1 MVSIIKDLKINKF
14 INKLARSIDECN
26 ELKQGYTITSLTR
39 KNKFDK
45 NGSSLQHQLVIEKDL
60 SENGYVYFYSLK
72 KIVSIPIDID
82 VSTMTIEKIEYDF
95 DELKQ
100 VLKSNKVKNYSIVK
114 SRTAII
120 DHPTIFASKGR
131 AYVTSGLETDY
142 IYPVVK
148 QNNPDSPISDEDLN
162 AIIKDSKNATEF
174 LENNDK
180 LVAANS
186 NTEQKGSNLN

>member
-1 MVSIIKDLKINKF
+1 MVSIIKDLKINRF
-14 INKLARSIDECN
+14 INKLTRSIDESN
-26 ELKQGYTITSLTR
+26 ELKQGYAITSLTR

-45 NGSSLQHQLVIEKDL
+45 NGSSLQRQLVIEKDL

-100 VLKSNKVKNYSIVK
+100 VLKSNKVKNYNIVN

-120 DHPTIFASKGR
+120 EHPTIFASKGR

-148 QNNPDSPISDEDLN
+148 QNNPDSPISDENLN

-186 NTEQKGSNLN
+186 NTEKKEVI